1 MKIEVTMC
9 PILEHLLSKCT
20 PKQKATFMAML
31 SKPKPDYREIHS
43 INGKR
48 VYGTYLVA
56 YPNGNTEASH
66 A

>member
-31 SKPKPDYREIHS
+31 SKPKPEYREIHS
-43 INGKR
+43 INGQR
-48 VYGTYLVA
+48 VYGTYLVT
-56 YPNGNTEASH
+56 YPNGSTEASH